1 MITRLLL
8 QSVFLFLTFAAQ
20 AAVGGSF
27 ANENGSDQVIETTD
41 SHPFWVVT
49 DNPDLSRAAGEYVL
63 ENGTLLYHE
72 NLVVTGNGYYVA
84 AKNLRA
90 GDIFIGANGELTM
103 LTATARI
110 DYPDGITVYNF
121 TVADTHNYFVVAS
134 LDAYQNG
141 ASVVLV
147 HNAKCTFVSTF
158 EKQLKTSDDIEVKV
172 KNRDEASELFFRF
185 FMEMGI

>member
-1 MITRLLL
+1 
-8 QSVFLFLTFAAQ
+8 
-20 AAVGGSF
+20 
-27 ANENGSDQVIETTD
+27 
-41 SHPFWVVT
+41 
-49 DNPDLSRAAGEYVL
+49 
-63 ENGTLLYHE
+63 
-72 NLVVTGNGYYVA
+72 
-84 AKNLRA
+84 
-90 GDIFIGANGELTM
+90 M